1 MFTFG
6 DYIIYVDES
15 GDHGLASLDPEYPI
29 FVLAFCI
36 FRKADY
42 AYLVVPC
49 LAQLS
54 QLADKSEYYQGEHCE
69 SLHYRAGVWT
79 GTMLAGA
86 VMRGGGCGGR
96 SSLSC
101 LTRSFCSAP
110 SSV

>member
-1 MFTFG
+1 MTTSTCWSVPSASKPHDKTTKRKQNPHYG
-6 DYIIYVDES
+6 
-15 GDHGLASLDPEYPI
+15 HHNGLT
-29 FVLAFCI
+29 
-36 FRKADY
+36 
-42 AYLVVPC
+42 
-49 LAQLS
+49 QLS
-54 QLADKSEYYQGEHCE
+54 QLAENSEYYQGEHCE